1 LDLKQADAL
10 LEEQYREMQ
19 QTTVR
24 IQNLRESVQQAEE
37 TAAQTQADLA
47 VCANEQQHNEAV
59 RGLSV
64 SRSFAD
70 TKAAKSMF
78 EKLRKNQQEA
88 NKNVENRN
96 EVLGGTAEAEIAAK
110 GKIQDSTNEAVADM
124 TGQATQWQD
133 MKDRQYE
140 NRRDDL
146 YRDKMAQREKKID
159 SALNLHE
166 NASNLLNA
174 AGFMNAMNTA
184 PKTDLRQPG
193 KALSVKKPGI
203 VTNPMVAATSVVNP
217 VMKDDKGYTSIIKK

>member
-1 LDLKQADAL
+1 MCLYVQNFDKMDPVTIGLGAL
-10 LEEQYREMQ
+10 QVGSQIFSAVKNARQQRLIDRE
-19 QTTVR
+19 
-24 IQNLRESVQQAEE
+24 IK
-37 TAAQTQADLA
+37 
-47 VCANEQQHNEAV
+47 NEQQHNEAV

-70 TKAAKSMF
+70 TNAAKSMF

-110 GKIQDSTNEAVADM
+110 GKIQENTNEAVADM

-146 YRDKMAQREKKID
+146 YRDKIAQREKKID

-184 PKTDLRQPG
+184 PQAQTPTSSPSTTGPSNTSLGQNVNKSLGLKITIP
-193 KALSVKKPGI
+193 KK
-203 VTNPMVAATSVVNP
+203 
-217 VMKDDKGYTSIIKK
+217 